1 MISVVECS
9 WAFPKKKLM
18 FTGCL
23 CYEFLE
29 VISEKKK

>member
-1 MISVVECS
+1 MIFVVEYSCV
-9 WAFPKKKLM
+9 FPKKKLM

-23 CYEFLE
+23 CYESLE